1 MLCPPDSDELD
12 PLVCVATND
21 GTTCTTVE
29 YSRARS
35 TPTCHGRRGSVAGR
49 GSRGGQWSVVTRT
62 CHRRV
67 APLPP
72 TVLFMIMVLRLQEGI
87 ARPGDAAGSTI
98 RAFLIGCRLEWHML
112 SRLFVCSRINPH
124 ALDERVY

>member
-1 MLCPPDSDELD
+1 MQGR
-12 PLVCVATND
+12 PLPATVVV
-21 GTTCTTVE
+21 GR
-29 YSRARS
+29 SR
-35 TPTCHGRRGSVAGR
+35 VAGR
-49 GSRGGQWSVVTRT
+49 GVVSGQWLL
-62 CHRRV
+62 
-67 APLPP
+67 APVIVESHPSP

-87 ARPGDAAGSTI
+87 AQPGDAAGSTI